1 MSENT
6 TQVEEQVEQVEPVE
20 ELADGTKLRELVAR
34 YGHGITQLTFD
45 KDKVYLLLGDKS
57 KIDDRQLLWVGRT
70 LDKHG
75 CSVIIGMIEPDAI
88 RIVELTRAESSKTT
102 GEKLWLPGDS
112 LRGRGN

>member
-1 MSENT
+1 MNPRDNREIEAEDPT
-6 TQVEEQVEQVEPVE
+6 ETIEGDPP
-20 ELADGTKLRELVAR
+20 TKLRELVAR

-45 KDKVYLLLGDKS
+45 KEKVYLLLGDKT

-75 CSVIIGMIEPDAI
+75 CSVIIGMIEPDAL

-102 GEKLWLPGDS
+102 GEKLIMSPGEW
-112 LRGRGN
+112 RGRGN